1 MKILRFGRE
10 IIDKF
15 FLLHNYAELLHN
27 ISLTTSRR
35 KKIKPKPFVFVN
47 TQWSLLPP
55 AINDNQLN
63 GQIEIKMN
71 AESDNPEEAPILTV
85 IKNDFIK
92 KLSVPNTIKFFENC
106 PCGKNEFEHAVDHFY
121 VTLKSLDNTFT
132 NPNTFICP
140 KLDWI
145 KCFLFVK
152 CIESKEIQGDYRKYN
167 RNADWQPLEAGRLNA
182 GLVD

>member
-1 MKILRFGRE
+1 MKIFRFGRE

-35 KKIKPKPFVFVN
+35 KKTKLKPFVFVN

-55 AINDNQLN
+55 AIRMAAINDNQIDD
-63 GQIEIKMN
+63 QIAVKKN
-71 AESDNPEEAPILTV
+71 AGSDNPEEPPILTI
-85 IKNDFIK
+85 IKNDLIK
-92 KLSVPNTIKFFENC
+92 ELTVPNNIKFFENC

-140 KLDWI
+140 KMD
-145 KCFLFVK
+145 
-152 CIESKEIQGDYRKYN
+152 
-167 RNADWQPLEAGRLNA
+167 
-182 GLVD
+182 